1 MPEPLQIGAA
11 RALVVEHAWTLPA
24 EQVPLADALGRTLA
38 ADHVAP
44 IDLPPFANS
53 AMDGFAVR
61 SEDLVAAGE
70 QSPMRLRV
78 AGESRAGSP
87 FEGTVAPGEAVAIS
101 TGALLPDGADAVI
114 RVEEIE
120 RPGEGEIAVAR
131 ALQPGHDVRPAGD
144 DVRAGSRVLVAGTL
158 IAAGEIAMLASTG
171 AASVTCVRRPHV
183 AVAGTGDEL
192 VAPGESLAPGKIYDS
207 NSSMIAAL
215 VLGSGAELAGVA
227 TAVRDDASS
236 TAAAV
241 AAALDAADV
250 TIVCGG
256 VSVGEHDH
264 VKPALRA
271 AGVREI
277 FWHAAMRP
285 GHPIWFGA
293 LGEPG
298 AGGKLVFGL
307 PGNPVAAFTTFHM
320 FVLPALCV
328 LSGLPPWP
336 RVVTARLAEA
346 QRKRAGFAQV
356 LRCRLSPG
364 DDGDWIASLTS
375 GNQGSHA
382 VSSIVG
388 VEGLAILPAETADPP
403 AGSEVKV
410 ELLAGFA
417 TSACRKD
424 V

>member
-1 MPEPLQIGAA
+1 MAEPLQLAAA

-24 EQVPLADALGRTLA
+24 EQVPLAEVLGRTLA
-38 ADHVAP
+38 ADQTAP
-44 IDLPPFANS
+44 VDLPPFANS
-53 AMDGFAVR
+53 AMDGYAVR
-61 SEDLVAAGE
+61 AADLATAGE
-70 QSPMRLRV
+70 RSPVRLRV

-87 FEGTVAPGEAVAIS
+87 FAGTMAAGEAIAIS
-101 TGALLPDGADAVI
+101 TGAVLPDGADSVM

-120 RPGEGEIAVAR
+120 RPAEGEISIVR
-131 ALQPGHDVRPAGD
+131 SLEPGHDVRPAGD
-144 DVRAGSRVLVAGTL
+144 DVRAGERVLVSGVS
-158 IAAGEIAMLASTG
+158 IAAGEIAMLASAG
-171 AASVTCVRRPHV
+171 VASVPCVRRPRV

-192 VAPGESLAPGKIYDS
+192 VAPGEPLAPGKIYDS

-215 VLGSGAELAGVA
+215 ASGFGAQLAGVA
-227 TAVRDDASS
+227 AAVRDDARS
-236 TAAAV
+236 TAQAV
-241 AAALDAADV
+241 ATALAAADV
-250 TIVCGG
+250 AIICGG

-264 VKPALRA
+264 VKPALRD

-298 AGGKLVFGL
+298 EGGKLVFGL
-307 PGNPVAAFTTFHM
+307 PGNPVSAFTTFHM
-320 FVLPALCV
+320 FALPALRV

-356 LRCRLSPG
+356 MRCRLS
-364 DDGDWIASLTS
+364 DDGTGGWTASLTS

-388 VEGLAILPAETADPP
+388 VDGLAILPADCADPP
-403 AGSEVKV
+403 AGSEVTV
-410 ELLAGFA
+410 ELLSGFG
-417 TSACRKD
+417 SGPRP
-424 V
+424 

>member
-1 MPEPLQIGAA
+1 MPELLNLGAA
-11 RALVVEHAWTLPA
+11 RALVVQHAWTLPF
-24 EQVPLADALGRTLA
+24 EQVPLAEALGRTLA
-38 ADHVAP
+38 EDHVAP

-61 SEDLVAAGE
+61 SEDVAAAD
-70 QSPMRLRV
+70 QSPVHLRI
-78 AGESRAGSP
+78 AGESRAGGP
-87 FEGTVAPGEAVAIS
+87 FEGTLAPGEAVAVS
-101 TGALLPDGADAVI
+101 TGAMLPDGADAVVRI
-114 RVEEIE
+114 EEIE
-120 RPGEGEIAVAR
+120 RPGEAEISVAGS
-131 ALQPGHDVRPAGD
+131 LKPGHDVRPAGD
-144 DVRAGSRVLVAGTL
+144 DVRAGERVIVGGVR

-171 AASVTCVRRPHV
+171 AASVACVRRPRV
-183 AVAGTGDEL
+183 SVAGTGDEL
-192 VAPGESLAPGKIYDS
+192 VSPGEPLATGKIYDS

-215 VLGSGAELAGVA
+215 VRGSGAELAGVT
-227 TAVRDDASS
+227 TAVRDDDAS

-241 AAALDAADV
+241 ATALAAADV
-250 TIVCGG
+250 TIICGG

-264 VKPALRA
+264 VKPSLRA

-298 AGGKLVFGL
+298 DGGKLVFGL

-320 FVLPALCV
+320 FALPALRV

-336 RVVTARLAEA
+336 RVVTARLAAA

-356 LRCRLSPG
+356 LRCRLSG
-364 DDGDWIASLTS
+364 DGDGGWIASLTS

-388 VEGLAILPAETADPP
+388 VDGLAILPAELADPP
-403 AGSEVKV
+403 AGSEVVV
-410 ELLAGFA
+410 ELLAGFVTGPGA
-417 TSACRKD
+417 
-424 V
+424 